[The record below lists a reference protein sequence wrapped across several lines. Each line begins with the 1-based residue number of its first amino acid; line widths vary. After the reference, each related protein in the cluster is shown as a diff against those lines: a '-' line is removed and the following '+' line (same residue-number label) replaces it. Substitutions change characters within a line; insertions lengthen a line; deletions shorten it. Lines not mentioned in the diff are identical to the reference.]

1 MQLSTLQKQLDE
13 VQCSKDG
20 HAGAAAG
27 SGAGQ
32 DEGASARRSAMGGD
46 GGVVVPCSPGVW
58 LSATES
64 KVSLA
69 LNLALAVVLA
79 LVLLQP
85 RRRQKTSRDL
95 Q

>member
-1 MQLSTLQKQLDE
+1 M
-13 VQCSKDG
+13 QCSKDG
-20 HAGAAAG
+20 HAGAAADAG
-27 SGAGQ
+27 SEAL
-32 DEGASARRSAMGGD
+32 ARRSALDGGGAGGGGGGR

-58 LSATES
+58 LAATES

-85 RRRQKTSRDL
+85 RRRHKTSRDL